1 VIVLVVYCHIRYGD
15 HKHHKR
21 KKHYIIV
28 LGWFFMAQGAVNQ
41 WKAASIQEAQILWI
55 PRI

>member
-15 HKHHKR
+15 YKHHKR